1 VKSIIKK
8 HEDRLVNRQPLEG
21 LKQHTDA
28 RIAMGRVGGS
38 IVTADWL
45 DFKMA
50 HAQARDAVH
59 AAFDDAGI
67 AESLGALEQDVLLVK
82 SQVNSREQY
91 LQRPDLAR
99 RLDERSAITLE
110 NNKQLY
116 DVVFI
121 VADGLSAAA
130 AHMHAA
136 KLLQQVLPLLRQH
149 AWRIAPMVVA
159 RFARVALQDEIGA
172 LMGARIA
179 VILLGERPGLTS
191 PDSLAAYLV
200 HTPHISNTDAQRN
213 CISNIRHAGLSY
225 QCAADTLVHLL
236 TQAKQKGESG
246 VVLKDDRP
254 VV

>member
-1 VKSIIKK
+1 M
-8 HEDRLVNRQPLEG
+8 NRPPIEG
-21 LKQHTDA
+21 FKQYTDA
-28 RIAMGRVGGS
+28 RIAMGRAGGS
-38 IVTADWL
+38 IITADWL

-59 AAFDDAGI
+59 AAFDAAGVI
-67 AESLGALEQDVLLVK
+67 GSLRALGQDILQVK
-82 SQVNSREQY
+82 SRVNSREQY

-99 RLDERSAITLE
+99 RLDDQSTITLE

-130 AHMHAA
+130 AHMHAT
-136 KLLQQVLPLLRQH
+136 KLLQQVLPALRQH
-149 AWRIAPMVVA
+149 AWRVAPMVVA

-179 VILLGERPGLTS
+179 VILLGERPGLSS

-200 HTPHISNTDAQRN
+200 HNPRISNTDAQRN
-213 CISNIRHAGLSY
+213 CISNIRHAGLNY
-225 QCAADTLVHLL
+225 QCAADTLVRLL
-236 TQAKQKGESG
+236 TQVKLKGVSG